1 LTAAS
6 APKQFVRTKVDIE
19 ELRRSINESL
29 KKQAEGEE
37 PQA

>member
-1 LTAAS
+1 
-6 APKQFVRTKVDIE
+6 VDIE

-29 KKQAEGEE
+29 KKQAAEEIPGEK